1 METRPTPCLPCK
13 KILIVDDNVD
23 CRMLQTIVITRMG
36 FEVIEADNGA
46 SAINQALEA
55 HPDLILMDL
64 GMPIMNGEDAIVQLK
79 IHPSTR
85 DIPVIICTAFGR
97 GPRVDRARDAGA
109 VEILHKPFDFSEL
122 QKLLQK
128 HLSNELKARVVRAV
142 NVGVEQQ

>member
-1 METRPTPCLPCK
+1 MEITPTPFSPRK
-13 KILIVDDNVD
+13 KILIVDDNLD

-36 FEVIEADNGA
+36 FEVIEADNGV
-46 SAINQALEA
+46 SAINQALA
-55 HPDLILMDL
+55 GHPDLILMDL
-64 GMPIMNGEDAIVQLK
+64 GMPIMNGEYAIVQLK
-79 IHPSTR
+79 NHHSTR

-109 VEILHKPFDFSEL
+109 VEILHKPFEFSEL

-128 HLSNELKARVVRAV
+128 YVPNGLKSRGGLAG